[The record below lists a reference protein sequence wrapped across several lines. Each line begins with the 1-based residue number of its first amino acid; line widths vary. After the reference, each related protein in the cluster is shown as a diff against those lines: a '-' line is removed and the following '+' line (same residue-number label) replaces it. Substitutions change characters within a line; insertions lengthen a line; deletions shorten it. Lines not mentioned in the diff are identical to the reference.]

1 MLETTA
7 SSSSQDLNRP
17 PPLPIRSQRGPV
29 LRTRSWRTE
38 GLLRMLENVLEVAER
53 PDDLIVYAALGKA
66 ARDWPSFHRIVAAL
80 KTLPDDRTLLVQS
93 GKPIAVFPTH
103 ADAPRV
109 LMANCNLVGRWATPE
124 HFYALEKKGLI
135 CWGGLT
141 AGPWQYIGFQ
151 GVLQGTYETFAA
163 VARNH
168 FDAEDLHGRW
178 VVTSGLGGM
187 SAAQPLAVT
196 LLDGVA
202 LIAEV
207 DGARARAKV
216 EAHLCDEAT
225 EDLDAA
231 IDRAL
236 AARECGRARSIAWI
250 GNVIDLHDR
259 LLQRDMLPDV
269 ITDMTSAHDALFG
282 YQPADMTLAEAET
295 LRRRDPDRMVNLARD
310 SMVRHVKQLLEYK
323 RRGQVVFDYGNNLR
337 SQARDHGFP
346 DGFQFG
352 VFTELYLR
360 PLFCQGIGPF
370 RWVALSGDPA
380 DLAFTDDLVATLYNS
395 NRRLKRW
402 FGVARSKVPM
412 QGLPARTAWLGHGE
426 RTEVAL
432 RINQAVADGRLSGP
446 IAFSR
451 DQMDAA
457 AMAHPNIMTENL
469 LDGSDAVADWPLLNG
484 LLNTACGADLV
495 ALHQGGGGYAG
506 YSASSGVTIIADGS
520 PTAAMRIERTMNADT
535 GLGILRYADAGY
547 SIAGEAGSTA
557 HERGDFESLQPLPR
571 GESGHQGRSR

>member
-1 MLETTA
+1 MSDTNATP
-7 SSSSQDLNRP
+7 SFSDLNHP
-17 PPLPIRSQRGPV
+17 PPLPIRAHRGPTI
-29 LRTRSWRTE
+29 RTRGWRTE
-38 GLLRMLENVLEVAER
+38 GLLRMLENVLEVGER
-53 PDDLIVYAALGKA
+53 PEDLIVYAALGKA

-80 KTLPDDRTLLVQS
+80 KTLPDDGTLLVQS

-103 ADAPRV
+103 PDAPRV
-109 LMANCNLVGRWATPE
+109 LMANSNLVGRWATPE

-163 VARNH
+163 VARSH
-168 FDAEDLHGRW
+168 FNAEDLRGRW
-178 VVTSGLGGM
+178 IVTSGLGGM
-187 SAAQPLAVT
+187 SSAQPLAAT
-196 LLDGVA
+196 MLDGVV
-202 LIAEV
+202 LVAEV

-216 EAHLCDEAT
+216 AAKLCDEAT
-225 EDLDAA
+225 EDLDGA
-231 IDRAL
+231 IERAL
-236 AARECGRARSIAWI
+236 AARRAGTARSIVWI
-250 GNVIDLHDR
+250 GNVIELHDR
-259 LLQRDMLPDV
+259 LLNRNIMPDV

-282 YQPADMTLAEAET
+282 YQPAGMTLPEAEN
-295 LRRRDPDRMVNLARD
+295 LRRSDPDCMVKVARD
-310 SMVRHVKQLLEYK
+310 SMVRHVRQLLEYQ

-346 DGFQFG
+346 DGFQIG

-380 DLAFTDDLVATLYNS
+380 DIAFTDDLVTTLYPS
-395 NRRLKRW
+395 NQRVRRW
-402 FGVARSKVPM
+402 IDTARVHVPI

-432 RINQAVADGRLSGP
+432 RINEAVADGRLSGP

-451 DQMDAA
+451 DHMDAA
-457 AMAHPNIMTENL
+457 GMAHPNIMTENL

-506 YSASSGVTIIADGS
+506 YSTSSGVTTIADGT
-520 PTAAMRIERTMNADT
+520 PAAAIRIRRTMNADT
-535 GLGILRYADAGY
+535 GLGVLRYADAGY
-547 SIAGEAGSTA
+547 PIAAEAGSA
-557 HERGDFESLQPLPR
+557 ADQRGDFQALQPLLPL
-571 GESGHQGRSR
+571 ESTAGQTR

>member
-1 MLETTA
+1 
-7 SSSSQDLNRP
+7 
-17 PPLPIRSQRGPV
+17 
-29 LRTRSWRTE
+29 
-38 GLLRMLENVLEVAER
+38 MLENVLEVAER
-53 PDDLIVYAALGKA
+53 PEDLIVYAALGKA

-168 FDAEDLHGRW
+168 FDAEDLRGRW

-295 LRRRDPDRMVNLARD
+295 LRRSDPDRMVNLARD

-380 DLAFTDDLVATLYNS
+380 DLAFTDDLVATLYDS

-432 RINQAVADGRLSGP
+432 RINQAVADGQLSGP

-484 LLNTACGADLV
+484 LLNAVCGADLV

-520 PTAAMRIERTMNADT
+520 PTAAMRIQRTMNADT

-547 SIAGEAGSTA
+547 SLAGETGSTA

-571 GESGHQGRSR
+571 GESGHHGGSR

>member
-1 MLETTA
+1 MLETKA
-7 SSSSQDLNRP
+7 MLSSSGLDRP
-17 PPLPIRSQRGPV
+17 PSLPIRAHRG
-29 LRTRSWRTE
+29 LTIRTRGWRTE
-38 GLLRMLENVLEVAER
+38 GLLRMLENVLEIGER
-53 PDDLIVYAALGKA
+53 PEDLIVYAALGKA
-66 ARDWPSFHRIVAAL
+66 ARDWPSFHGIVAAL
-80 KTLPDDRTLLVQS
+80 KTLPEDRTLLVQS

-103 ADAPRV
+103 SDAPRV
-109 LMANCNLVGRWATPE
+109 LMANSNLVGRWATPE

-141 AGPWQYIGFQ
+141 AGAWQYIGFQ
-151 GVLQGTYETFAA
+151 GVLEGTYETFAA

-168 FDAEDLHGRW
+168 FHTEDLRGRW
-178 VVTSGLGGM
+178 IVTSGLGGM

-196 LLDGVA
+196 MLDGVV
-202 LIAEV
+202 LVAEV

-216 EAHLCDEAT
+216 EARLCDEAT

-231 IDRAL
+231 VDRAL
-236 AARECGRARSIAWI
+236 TARKSGHARSIAWI
-250 GNVIDLHDR
+250 GNVIDLHAR
-259 LLQRDMLPDV
+259 LLQRNILPDV
-269 ITDMTSAHDALFG
+269 ITDMTSAHDALQG
-282 YQPADMTLAEAET
+282 YQPANMTLAEAED
-295 LRRRDPDRMVNLARD
+295 LRRNDPDRMVKLARD

-346 DGFQFG
+346 DGFQLG
-352 VFTELYLR
+352 VFTEVYLR
-360 PLFCQGIGPF
+360 PLFCRGIGPF
-370 RWVALSGDPA
+370 RWVALSGDPT
-380 DLAFTDDLVATLYNS
+380 DIAFIDDLVATLYAS
-395 NRRLKRW
+395 NRRVRRW
-402 FGVARSKVPM
+402 IDIARLKVPI

-426 RTEVAL
+426 RTEIAL
-432 RINQAVADGRLSGP
+432 RINQAVAEGRLSGP
-446 IAFSR
+446 IALSR

-506 YSASSGVTIIADGS
+506 YSASSGVTIIADGT
-520 PTAAMRIERTMNADT
+520 PAAAIRIRRTMNGDT

-547 SIAGEAGSTA
+547 SIAGEAGSAA
-557 HERGDFESLQPLPR
+557 HERGDFEPLQPLPAHEFPGR
-571 GESGHQGRSR
+571 GGVQ

>member
-7 SSSSQDLNRP
+7 ASSSQILNRP

-38 GLLRMLENVLEVAER
+38 GLLRMLENVLEVGER

-80 KTLPDDRTLLVQS
+80 KTLPDDRTLLIQS

-109 LMANCNLVGRWATPE
+109 LMANSNLVGRWATPE

-236 AARECGRARSIAWI
+236 AARESGRARSIAWI

-380 DLAFTDDLVATLYNS
+380 DLAFTDDLVATLYDS

-457 AMAHPNIMTENL
+457 AMAHPNVMTENL

-484 LLNTACGADLV
+484 LLNAVCGADLV

-547 SIAGEAGSTA
+547 SLAGEAGSTA

-571 GESGHQGRSR
+571 GESGHHGGSR

>member
-1 MLETTA
+1 MLETKGTG
-7 SSSSQDLNRP
+7 SSSDLDRP
-17 PPLPIRSQRGPV
+17 PSLPVRAQRGPTI
-29 LRTRSWRTE
+29 RTQGWRTE
-38 GLLRMLENVLEVAER
+38 GLLRLLENVLEVGER
-53 PDDLIVYAALGKA
+53 PEDLIVYAALGKA
-66 ARDWPSFHRIVAAL
+66 ARDWASFHRIVAAL
-80 KTLPDDRTLLVQS
+80 KALPEDRTLLVQS
-93 GKPIAVFPTH
+93 GKPIAAFPTH
-103 ADAPRV
+103 PDAPRV
-109 LMANCNLVGRWATPE
+109 LMANSNLVGRWATPE

-141 AGPWQYIGFQ
+141 AGSWQYIGIQ
-151 GVLQGTYETFAA
+151 GVLQGTYETFSA

-168 FDAEDLHGRW
+168 FHADDLSGRW

-196 LLDGVA
+196 MLDGVV
-202 LIAEV
+202 LVAEV
-207 DGARARAKV
+207 NGARARAKV
-216 EAHLCDEAT
+216 AARLCDEVT
-225 EDLDAA
+225 EDLDGA
-231 IDRAL
+231 IELAL
-236 AARECGRARSIAWI
+236 AAQKSGTARSIAWI

-259 LLQRDMLPDV
+259 LLDRNIMPDV
-269 ITDMTSAHDALFG
+269 ITDMTSAHDALHG
-282 YQPADMTLAEAET
+282 YQPAGMTLAEAED
-295 LRRRDPDRMVNLARD
+295 LRRSDPDRMVKLARD
-310 SMVRHVKQLLEYK
+310 SMVRHVEQLLEYQ

-346 DGFQFG
+346 DGFQIG

-380 DLAFTDDLVATLYNS
+380 DMAFTDDLVASLYAS
-395 NRRLKRW
+395 NRRVRRW
-402 FGVARSKVPM
+402 IDVARANVPI

-432 RINQAVADGRLSGP
+432 RINEAVAEGRLSGP

-506 YSASSGVTIIADGS
+506 YSTSSGVTTIADGT
-520 PTAAMRIERTMNADT
+520 PAAAIRLRRTMNADT
-535 GLGILRYADAGY
+535 GLGVLRYADAGY
-547 SIAGEAGSTA
+547 SIAGEAGSAA
-557 HERGDFESLQPLPR
+557 HERGDFESLQPLL
-571 GESGHQGRSR
+571 GHESADGRAR

>member
-1 MLETTA
+1 M
-7 SSSSQDLNRP
+7 
-17 PPLPIRSQRGPV
+17 
-29 LRTRSWRTE
+29 
-38 GLLRMLENVLEVAER
+38 
-53 PDDLIVYAALGKA
+53 
-66 ARDWPSFHRIVAAL
+66 
-80 KTLPDDRTLLVQS
+80 
-93 GKPIAVFPTH
+93 
-103 ADAPRV
+103 
-109 LMANCNLVGRWATPE
+109 
-124 HFYALEKKGLI
+124 LEKKGLI

-163 VARNH
+163 VAHQH

-236 AARECGRARSIAWI
+236 AARESGRARSIAWI

-259 LLQRDMLPDV
+259 LLQRDLLPDV

-323 RRGQVVFDYGNNLR
+323 RRGRIVFDYGNNLR

-380 DLAFTDDLVATLYNS
+380 DLAFTDDLVATLYDS

-451 DQMDAA
+451 DQMDAG

-484 LLNTACGADLV
+484 LLNAVCGADLV

-520 PTAAMRIERTMNADT
+520 PAAAMRIERTMNADT

-547 SIAGEAGSTA
+547 SLAREAGSTA

-571 GESGHQGRSR
+571 GESGHHGGSR